1 MGGRAP
7 ESHLPVSLD
16 FSQVDDVSHHSYG
29 IVSCHCVGLSSIKL
43 PHVREFIS
51 ELGFGGFVGL
61 FWDRSLYVVLPVLE
75 FRSGW
80 PQMHRNPSAS
90 ASWLFQRF
98 FFFFKFKSHLPAPI
112 LMNWFCRMSEFLAQ
126 QVAPLHFCFWLLLA
140 MSRPLY
146 CHIRVRVYKSCNIPR
161 DTWIKNVLK

>member
-1 MGGRAP
+1 MGERAP

-61 FWDRSLYVVLPVLE
+61 F
-75 FRSGW
+75 
-80 PQMHRNPSAS
+80 
-90 ASWLFQRF
+90 
-98 FFFFKFKSHLPAPI
+98 
-112 LMNWFCRMSEFLAQ
+112 
-126 QVAPLHFCFWLLLA
+126 
-140 MSRPLY
+140 
-146 CHIRVRVYKSCNIPR
+146 
-161 DTWIKNVLK
+161 